1 MARPYGTKKI
11 ESTQKYQELWEGYR
25 ATVKSNPK
33 LKHVFVGKDGK
44 PDYEMRERPLT
55 WDGFE
60 IYVMQQGYLKYPDLS
75 DYCSDNPSYAD
86 YLPLSRAFKKEIRVD
101 HIEGGMTNTYNQ
113 SITAS
118 LHGLKTHN
126 ETEVKG
132 SLNIPNL
139 PDIGNRGKK

>member
-1 MARPYGTKKI
+1 MGKPKYI
-11 ESTQKYQELWEGYR
+11 ESPQKFKELWEDYK
-25 ATVKSNPK
+25 ASVKSNPK
-33 LKHVFVGKDGK
+33 LKHLFVGKDGK
-44 PDYEMRERPLT
+44 SENEKRERPIT

-60 IYVMQQGYLKYPDLS
+60 VYVMQQGYLKYPDLS
-75 DYCSDNPSYAD
+75 DYCSEKPSYAD
-86 YLPLSRAFKKEIRVD
+86 YLPLSRAFKKEIKVD
-101 HIEGGMTNTYNQ
+101 HIEGGMTNIYNPN
-113 SITAS
+113 ITAS

>member
-1 MARPYGTKKI
+1 MGKPKYI
-11 ESTQKYQELWEGYR
+11 ESPQKFKELWEDYK
-25 ATVKSNPK
+25 ASVKSNPI
-33 LKHVFVGKDGK
+33 LKHLFVGKDGK
-44 PDYEMRERPLT
+44 SENEKRERPIT

-60 IYVMQQGYLKYPDLS
+60 VYVMQQGYLKYPDLS
-75 DYCSDNPSYAD
+75 DYCSENPSYAD
-86 YLPLSRAFKKEIRVD
+86 YLPLSRAFKKEIKVD
-101 HIEGGMTNTYNQ
+101 HIEGGMTNIYNQ

>member
-1 MARPYGTKKI
+1 MGKPKYI
-11 ESTQKYQELWEGYR
+11 ESPQKFKELWEDYK
-25 ATVKSNPK
+25 ASVKSNPK
-33 LKHVFVGKDGK
+33 LKHLFVGKDGK
-44 PDYEMRERPLT
+44 PDYEKRERPIT

-60 IYVMQQGYLKYPDLS
+60 VYVMQQGYLKYPDLS
-75 DYCSDNPSYAD
+75 DYCSENPSYAE
-86 YLPLSRAFKKEIRVD
+86 YLPLSRAFKKEIKVD
-101 HIEGGMTNTYNQ
+101 HIEGGMTNIYNQ